1 MISPAS
7 ASPEWT
13 ASKILSKGTTTKL
26 ILSAGNCS
34 QSCSARNALV
44 IVPGTA
50 ILLRANPAR
59 LSGFLA
65 TSIGP

>member
-1 MISPAS
+1 MIKPAS

-13 ASKILSKGTTTKL
+13 AWKILSKGTTTKL

-34 QSCSARNALV
+34 QSCSARKALV
-44 IVPGTA
+44 MVPGTA
-50 ILLRANPAR
+50 IFVRASSDR